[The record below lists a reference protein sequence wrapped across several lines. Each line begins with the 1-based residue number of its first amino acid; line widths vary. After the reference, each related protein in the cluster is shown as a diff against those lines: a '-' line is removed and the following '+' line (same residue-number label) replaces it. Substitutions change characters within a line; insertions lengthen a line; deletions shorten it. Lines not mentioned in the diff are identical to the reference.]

1 MMPITNNSSQL
12 TVLVNELNRLTPDR
26 QPLWGGMTAQH
37 MVEHLTGALMLSN
50 GDITIEQ
57 HTEEKKIP
65 AMRAFLMS
73 DRPMPRN
80 FNSPANGDGL
90 PVLKHPDLEK
100 AIAALRVE
108 LARFHQYHEKNPG
121 VKPVN
126 PVFGPLSYEEW
137 IQFHQKHFQHHLT
150 QFGLITN

>member
-1 MMPITNNSSQL
+1 MPLANTSSQL
-12 TVLVNELNRLTPDR
+12 TALVNKLSRLTADS

-37 MVEHLTGALMLSN
+37 MVEHLTGALKLSN
-50 GDITIEQ
+50 GAITIEQ

-80 FNSPANGDGL
+80 FRSPAAGDGL
-90 PVLKHPDLEK
+90 PRLKHPDLEK
-100 AIAALRVE
+100 AVAALTMA
-108 LARFHQYHEKNPG
+108 LARFHQYHENYPG
-121 VKPVN
+121 IKPVN

>member
-1 MMPITNNSSQL
+1 MPQANTSSQL
-12 TVLVNELNRLTPDR
+12 TTLVNTLGNLTPDT

-37 MVEHLTGALMLSN
+37 MVEHLTSALMLSN
-50 GDITIEQ
+50 GDISIGQ
-57 HTEEKKIP
+57 NTEENKIP

-80 FNSPANGDGL
+80 FRSPANGDGL
-90 PVLKHPDLEK
+90 PRLKHTDLEK
-100 AIAALRVE
+100 AVAALTKA

-121 VKPVN
+121 AKPVN